1 MGQLV
6 VTLICFLFVFL
17 FIAVIANDNRK
28 NGLKY
33 FAWFIVIMLVFSLMV
48 VTIGDAIANYG
59 NSSVSCRG

>member
-6 VTLICFLFVFL
+6 ITLICFLFVFL

-48 VTIGDAIANYG
+48 VTIGDAIVNYG
-59 NSSVSCRG
+59 NTPLPCR